1 MSEENKALVR
11 RRFAELD
18 KGNDHIVDELV
29 AIDYIDHNPPLPD
42 MAPGREGVKQANA
55 LLRSAF
61 PDARHTI
68 EDQIAEGD
76 KVVTRITARATF
88 QGAILGIP
96 PNGKLITIEGIS
108 IHRIAGGQFVEH
120 WAVGDNLS
128 LYQQLGA
135 IPPLKLSQ

>member
-1 MSEENKALVR
+1 M
-11 RRFAELD
+11 
-18 KGNDHIVDELV
+18 
-29 AIDYIDHNPPLPD
+29 
-42 MAPGREGVKQANA
+42 
-55 LLRSAF
+55 
-61 PDARHTI
+61 
-68 EDQIAEGD
+68 
-76 KVVTRITARATF
+76 TRITARATF

-135 IPPLKLSQ
+135 IPPLKLSR

>member
-11 RRFAELD
+11 RWFTELD

-55 LLRSAF
+55 LLRAAF
-61 PDARHTI
+61 PDARHAI

-76 KVVTRITARATF
+76 KVVTRLNARATF

-96 PNGKLITIEGIS
+96 PNGKLITVEGIS

-135 IPPLKLSQ
+135 IPPLKLSR

>member
-1 MSEENKALVR
+1 VR
-11 RRFAELD
+11 RWFTELD

-55 LLRSAF
+55 LLRAAF

-68 EDQIAEGD
+68 EDQISEGD

-96 PNGKLITIEGIS
+96 PNGKLITVEGIS

-135 IPPLKLSQ
+135 IPPLKLSR

>member
-11 RRFAELD
+11 RWFAELD
-18 KGNDHIVDELV
+18 KDNGQIVDDLIAV
-29 AIDYIDHNPPLPD
+29 DYIDHNPPLPD

-55 LLRSAF
+55 LLRAAF
-61 PDARHTI
+61 PDVRHSI

-76 KVVTRITARATF
+76 KVVTRVTARATF

-96 PNGKLITIEGIS
+96 PNGKLITVEGIS

-135 IPPLKLSQ
+135 IPPLKLTR